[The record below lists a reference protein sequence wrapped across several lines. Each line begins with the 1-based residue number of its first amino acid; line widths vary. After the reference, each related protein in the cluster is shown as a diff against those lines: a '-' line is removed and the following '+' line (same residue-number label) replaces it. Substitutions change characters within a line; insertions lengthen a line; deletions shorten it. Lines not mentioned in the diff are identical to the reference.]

1 MQAILSRV
9 RSLGLRSPTRE
20 PEGPSHSYRWT
31 ELLAEQPSA
40 TDVPVSSAKPVGTVK
55 SEAVQV

>member
-1 MQAILSRV
+1 MQATLSPV
-9 RSLGLRSPTRE
+9 RSLGLRSLTRE
-20 PEGPSHSYRWT
+20 AEGPSHSYRWT

-40 TDVPVSSAKPVGTVK
+40 TDLPVSSTTPIGTVE